1 MVRVSANRGTERHV
15 AEVVEDEEVESS
27 RIISVLAQSNRRDR
41 WTVAPNTSM
50 FTLFARSFF
59 DFRKAE
65 ATGKTVE
72 IAVTCLFGKVTLVVP
87 EGTDVQLSGFSFLA
101 SATSDVATADEPSSV
116 PKLIVTAN
124 TVFGKL
130 CVRTPNDEERGIFP
144 APAEV
149 DATPADAPVAGPAD
163 EVATDATETDEAEY
177 TVPREPVGATA

>member
-27 RIISVLAQSNRRDR
+27 TIISVLAQSNRRDR

-72 IAVTCLFGKVTLVVP
+72 IAVTPSTARGVTIVARTVSFSCAGP
-87 EGTDVQLSGFSFLA
+87 SFL
-101 SATSDVATADEPSSV
+101 
-116 PKLIVTAN
+116 
-124 TVFGKL
+124 
-130 CVRTPNDEERGIFP
+130 
-144 APAEV
+144 
-149 DATPADAPVAGPAD
+149 
-163 EVATDATETDEAEY
+163 
-177 TVPREPVGATA
+177 PR